1 MMQRDA
7 EGEDLLRMTSAGHA
21 TNMVTG
27 KNFYHTHQRER
38 ESRGFGFDEND
49 DNRLTLLIPD

>member
-1 MMQRDA
+1 MMQRDE
-7 EGEDLLRMTSAGHA
+7 EGEDLLLMTSAGHA

-38 ESRGFGFDEND
+38 VVGSGLMRMTTID
-49 DNRLTLLIPD
+49 